1 MIQPK
6 NQSIWI
12 VFFLKLKF
20 CEFNYTL
27 LIMILQNSNY
37 FDFVSLVTMNKQK
50 RRATKVKQNKD
61 YLYLELVED

>member
-1 MIQPK
+1 
-6 NQSIWI
+6 
-12 VFFLKLKF
+12 
-20 CEFNYTL
+20 
-27 LIMILQNSNY
+27 MILQNSNY